1 MALFQVLEISL
12 YLRILEIEL
21 QRGVIHIVASLGY
34 RHADDFSPGMSES
47 LEERGA
53 RIKIIEVESIVSYDA
68 SDHLVLVLI
77 FASAP

>member
-1 MALFQVLEISL
+1 MVLFQVLEISL

-34 RHADDFSPGMSES
+34 SYADDFSPGMSES

-53 RIKIIEVESIVSYDA
+53 RIKVIEVESVLPYDA

-77 FASAP
+77 CASAP